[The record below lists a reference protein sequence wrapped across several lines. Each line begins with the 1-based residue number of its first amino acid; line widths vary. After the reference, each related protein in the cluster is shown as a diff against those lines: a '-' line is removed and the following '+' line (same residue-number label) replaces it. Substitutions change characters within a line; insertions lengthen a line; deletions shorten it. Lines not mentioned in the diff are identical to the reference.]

1 MKETHTYFES
11 WALAGLYGLV
21 STTAYSD
28 HSYCVSGAAQLSHS
42 TEKESLS
49 LEFTG
54 PVEHFG
60 QIIFKLQVPRNKILG
75 QEFSGRPENQI
86 ISIFRGCIVWIE
98 KSVMRVTD
106 RHHEACRVMPNI
118 DPE

>member
-1 MKETHTYFES
+1 MKKTHTYFES

-21 STTAYSD
+21 STTAYRD
-28 HSYCVSGAAQLSHS
+28 HSYCVPGFAQLSHS

-75 QEFSGRPENQI
+75 QEFSGTGLQI
-86 ISIFRGCIVWIE
+86 RRSNKDNSEIIFFISQR
-98 KSVMRVTD
+98 KHTL
-106 RHHEACRVMPNI
+106 
-118 DPE
+118 